1 MGIIRLTLFTGLGL
15 AAGLAYLGRDEGL
28 PEDRI
33 GRVQDDAVQNV
44 ETVSFSA
51 PAPDEITP
59 DMTDTGLASA
69 EKVEELTTRQA
80 QPASLFTITGETQ
93 EVSNTPEAPAVP
105 VTEAAKALFVS
116 GSRVNVRGGPST
128 SYGVIASVTYGTEVQ
143 DLGDAGQGWRA
154 IRLPSGDRG
163 YMAARFLTETN

>member
-28 PEDRI
+28 PDTRL
-33 GRVQDDAVQNV
+33 GRVPDETLQDID
-44 ETVSFSA
+44 TVSFSA
-51 PAPDEITP
+51 PTPDEITP

-80 QPASLFTITGETQ
+80 QPASLFTLTDETV
-93 EVSNTPEAPAVP
+93 EISNTPEGQTAP